1 MKKRLLLFV
10 AAILLASCQIT
21 ERVYIQESGAVKYET
36 ELDFS
41 EMMGLMFS
49 QADKDSLR
57 QIGEFPIDSVM
68 KFSDLE
74 KLEGKF
80 GDDET
85 SDAEREFMKA
95 LDKMNVRMVM
105 NDNEGKMIFGIQ
117 EKNIKTFNASMKEIS
132 EAGDKLAAE
141 DKKSA
146 ENLSQTGLLK
156 SIEFKYDGKSFQR
169 IGGNQTGILEEM
181 EDSTAESTR
190 QMMGMLAYKLEYH
203 FPKKIKKSS
212 VENATYSLD
221 GKTMTIETSMMELF
235 ENPDKYNFTVEFE

>member
-1 MKKRLLLFV
+1 MKHILLLFV
-10 AAILLASCQIT
+10 AVTLLTSCRIT
-21 ERVYIQESGAVKYET
+21 ERVYIQENGAVKYET

-57 QIGEFPIDSVM
+57 QIGEYPIDSIM

-74 KLEGKF
+74 KLESKL
-80 GDDET
+80 GDDQT
-85 SDAEREFMKA
+85 SEAEREFMKA

-117 EKNIKTFNASMKEIS
+117 EKDIKTFNASMKEIS
-132 EAGDKLAAE
+132 EAGDKLAAK

-190 QMMGMLAYKLEYH
+190 QMMGMFTYKLEYH

-235 ENPDKYNFTVEFE
+235 ENPDKYNFIVEFE